1 MRFLI
6 DECLTTALIP
16 VANQRGHDAQH
27 IALIGKA
34 GWKDWSV
41 TQYAVAGDFIVVTNN
56 ASDFLKLYAGQE
68 LHPGLVILLPSVDRE
83 TQKRLFAA
91 ALIRLS
97 VLGELINQVLEV
109 GLDGQDITVNL
120 YPLPDSSC

>member
-27 IALIGKA
+27 VALIGKA
-34 GWKDWSV
+34 GWQDWSV

-56 ASDFLKLYAGQE
+56 VSDFLKLYAGQE

-91 ALIRLS
+91 TLIRLS
-97 VLGELINQVLEV
+97 VVGEPVNQVVEV
-109 GLDGQDITVNL
+109 SLDGQDITVDI
-120 YPLPDSSC
+120 YPLSDSSS

>member
-34 GWKDWSV
+34 GWQDWNV
-41 TQYAVAGDFIVVTNN
+41 TRYAVAGDFIVVTNN
-56 ASDFLKLYAGQE
+56 ASDFLKLYAAQE

-83 TQKRLFAA
+83 AQKRLFTA
-91 ALIRLS
+91 ALSRLS
-97 VLGELINQVLEV
+97 VVGEPVNQVVEV
-109 GLDGQDITVNL
+109 SVDGQDITVNL
-120 YPLPDSSC
+120 YPLPENSS